1 LQVLAIKRLTLGIIY
16 KSRKPVV
23 IPNGTLTKSCIS
35 TPVED
40 FVWPRLVA
48 SSSRRRRSTRLGP
61 RLVLI
66 RVVLRAW
73 LTLRT
78 RKCCGVK
85 R

>member
-1 LQVLAIKRLTLGIIY
+1 VLVIKRLTLGVIC

-40 FVWPRLVA
+40 FVWLRLVA
-48 SSSRRRRSTRLGP
+48 SSSRRRRLTRLGL
-61 RLVLI
+61 RLVLM

-73 LTLRT
+73 LMLRM
-78 RKCCGVK
+78 RKCCRVK
-85 R
+85 